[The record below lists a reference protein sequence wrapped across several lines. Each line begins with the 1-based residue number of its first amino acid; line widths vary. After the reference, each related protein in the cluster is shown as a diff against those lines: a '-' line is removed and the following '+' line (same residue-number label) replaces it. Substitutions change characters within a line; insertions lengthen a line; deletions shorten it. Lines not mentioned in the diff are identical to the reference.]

1 MPILTLVAFCFSRC
15 CHKSNACSSSFFLSF
30 SVFLILLI
38 HLYFLL
44 SFFGAGVHAAS
55 ARAQPL
61 LYKVLCCGV
70 SFRFLP
76 VPFVYFSL
84 SLSHFALTRAIT
96 SRATYSFSLCYYA
109 VLLPSLP
116 AGGCETRQRHG
127 YREKGP
133 AFVNTKLEPS
143 ISCPGRPYQSCARYV
158 LQPQRGMCV
167 VLLTSLIHPDL
178 PRAQSAVAL
187 QSL

>member
-1 MPILTLVAFCFSRC
+1 MTRFCAVAV
-15 CHKSNACSSSFFLSF
+15 
-30 SVFLILLI
+30 VF
-38 HLYFLL
+38 
-44 SFFGAGVHAAS
+44 
-55 ARAQPL
+55 
-61 LYKVLCCGV
+61 
-70 SFRFLP
+70 SFRFVP
-76 VPFVYFSL
+76 FPFVYFF

-96 SRATYSFSLCYYA
+96 RRATDSFYLCYYS

-158 LQPQRGMCV
+158 LKPQPGMC
-167 VLLTSLIHPDL
+167 VLLTSLTHSDL
-178 PRAQSAVAL
+178 PRAQSTVAL